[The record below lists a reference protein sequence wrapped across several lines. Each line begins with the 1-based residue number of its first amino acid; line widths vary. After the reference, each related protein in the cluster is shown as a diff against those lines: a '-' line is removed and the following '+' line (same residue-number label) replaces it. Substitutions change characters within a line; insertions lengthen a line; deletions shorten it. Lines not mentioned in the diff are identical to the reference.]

1 MKHSWLFVLPF
12 ASLCPFNA
20 FGFPSVSRFWAAPN
34 PDWLNELRSDYP
46 LNSACI
52 GWSYFDRGP
61 QRNVVCVSLPSN
73 DSALLNRCS
82 RRSRFLADERCA
94 GFNTSVQ
101 ALGPCAADSRTSRR
115 TTLMVRSE
123 LSVEQDSCPTLRRAR
138 VCCRIEPLSFAP
150 SHASRSGQQF
160 LVRYGDV
167 VRGVA
172 DQCHKLGAE
181 RADSPCCF

>member
-61 QRNVVCVSLPSN
+61 QRNAVCVSLPSN

-82 RRSRFLADERCA
+82 LRSRFLADECCA

-101 ALGPCAADSRTSRR
+101 ALGPCAADSRTNRR

-123 LSVEQDSCPTLRRAR
+123 LSVERDSCPTLRRAR

-150 SHASRSGQQF
+150 SRASRSGQQF
-160 LVRYGDV
+160 LMMYGDV
-167 VRGVA
+167 LRGVA

>member
-1 MKHSWLFVLPF
+1 MKHSWLFVMSF

-61 QRNVVCVSLPSN
+61 HRNVVCVSLPSN

-94 GFNTSVQ
+94 GFDTSVE

-115 TTLMVRSE
+115 TTLWF
-123 LSVEQDSCPTLRRAR
+123 A
-138 VCCRIEPLSFAP
+138 VCCLSSKTVAQRFVALGLSPYRTAFVCTIARFAEWP
-150 SHASRSGQQF
+150 TIPHEVWR
-160 LVRYGDV
+160 
-167 VRGVA
+167 
-172 DQCHKLGAE
+172 C
-181 RADSPCCF
+181 

>member
-61 QRNVVCVSLPSN
+61 QRNAVCVSLPSN

-101 ALGPCAADSRTSRR
+101 ALGPCAADSRTIA
-115 TTLMVRSE
+115 LG
-123 LSVEQDSCPTLRRAR
+123 
-138 VCCRIEPLSFAP
+138 F
-150 SHASRSGQQF
+150 
-160 LVRYGDV
+160 
-167 VRGVA
+167 VA
-172 DQCHKLGAE
+172 V
-181 RADSPCCF
+181 